1 MHPRDTPNYDVLK
14 ARENLGG
21 KFLSYEEQQACKT
34 RFVQTEKCSM
44 L

>member
-21 KFLSYEEQQACKT
+21 KFLSCEEQQACKT
-34 RFVQTEKCSM
+34 SLQNAICAN
-44 L
+44 